1 MVAFLALVV
10 GYVMGAKV
18 GSRDLDQ
25 VASSLKRLAESEEFA
40 DVVTAVR
47 SHLGHTL
54 RELGAMVDGESEPTE
69 ETRRPRRPRPAPL
82 RRRGLDPARADRL
95 DR

>member
-1 MVAFLALVV
+1 MVAFLALVA

-25 VASSLKRLAESEEFA
+25 VASSLKRMAESEEFA

-47 SHLGHTL
+47 AHVGHTL
-54 RELGAMVDGESEPTE
+54 REIGALIDGESEPSE
-69 ETRRPRRPRPAPL
+69 ETGDLVERVRHLFASE
-82 RRRGLDPARADRL
+82 G
-95 DR
+95 

>member
-1 MVAFLALVV
+1 MVAFLALVA

-25 VASSLKRLAESEEFA
+25 VASSLKRMAESEEFA

-47 SHLGHTL
+47 SHVGHTL
-54 RELGAMVDGESEPTE
+54 RELGAMLDGESEPSE
-69 ETRRPRRPRPAPL
+69 ETGDLVEQVRHL
-82 RRRGLDPARADRL
+82 FARDG
-95 DR
+95 